1 MILTRTFTIT
11 TTMESATLLTST
23 STTME
28 STTETTLPKM
38 VLPIYP
44 VTTTTMAWMM
54 E

>member
-1 MILTRTFTIT
+1 MILIRTFTIT

-28 STTETTLPKM
+28 STTETTLLKT
-38 VLPIYP
+38 VPIYP
-44 VTTTTMAWMM
+44 VTTTTVAWTM